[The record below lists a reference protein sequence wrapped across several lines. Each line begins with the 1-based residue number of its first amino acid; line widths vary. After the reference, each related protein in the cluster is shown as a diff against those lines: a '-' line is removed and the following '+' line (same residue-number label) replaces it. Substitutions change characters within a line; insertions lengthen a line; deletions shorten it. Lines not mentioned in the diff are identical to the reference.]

1 MWSRRS
7 RLAAPRQGP
16 RPRRSTSSGSASRR
30 ASRRGTID
38 GPGWRNVYAEGL
50 NPSGPS
56 GPCGFESHPGHA
68 HSPHGRPLVRAP
80 EGSVA
85 TSCPTNG
92 RELPDLDRLSVGGS
106 RLSAGGTE
114 WEVRGRMAG
123 GSWEVR
129 SDDGLGR
136 THHLEADH
144 SQVGPIPQLGRP
156 VSRIMPLSCQSAP
169 RLNDS
174 PPRRAQALDR
184 ARAAQVNDIFEEDPY
199 ASAADAAV
207 LHSLQQGMAL
217 AQGRICRVDK
227 LPCPG
232 EVSSRARGPTCLG
245 RTIRRL

>member
-1 MWSRRS
+1 
-7 RLAAPRQGP
+7 
-16 RPRRSTSSGSASRR
+16 
-30 ASRRGTID
+30 
-38 GPGWRNVYAEGL
+38 
-50 NPSGPS
+50 
-56 GPCGFESHPGHA
+56 
-68 HSPHGRPLVRAP
+68 
-80 EGSVA
+80 
-85 TSCPTNG
+85 
-92 RELPDLDRLSVGGS
+92 
-106 RLSAGGTE
+106 
-114 WEVRGRMAG
+114 MAG

-232 EVSSRARGPTCLG
+232 EVLREHAGPRAWAGRSAGSEGHVGGGRTTLNRARSAASSRPGAWSVKRVGPVHGASERVAR
-245 RTIRRL
+245 